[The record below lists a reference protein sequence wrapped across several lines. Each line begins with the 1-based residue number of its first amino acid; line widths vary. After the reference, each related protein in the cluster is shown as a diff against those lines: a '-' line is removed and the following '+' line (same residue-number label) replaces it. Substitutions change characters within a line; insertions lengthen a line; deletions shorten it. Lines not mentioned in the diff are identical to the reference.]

1 MTNLN
6 FVSKALCIALSSVF
20 VFSSPSIADDD
31 NYSPL
36 DSPSFFEGLNTFT
49 AVFSQIKQMYVDEI
63 DDETLFNNA
72 IRGLI
77 EGLDPH
83 SSYLEPVA
91 QSKVSESTMGKF
103 GGLGIVIGTKG
114 DYIEVVSPIDDT
126 PAYRAGLKAGDIIL
140 QIGDQNVSQI
150 NLEEGVKLMRGAPG
164 TTIKLT
170 IGRPD
175 IAPFVVE
182 ITREVI
188 TVTSAK
194 GLPLEEGIG
203 YLRVAQFQRPTA
215 EVVEITREVI
225 TVTSA
230 KGLLLEEG
238 IGYLRVAQFQR
249 PTAEVVEK
257 IIGDLVEKNEADLDS
272 LIIDLRNNPG
282 GLLDSSIDI
291 SNLFI
296 DEPGIV
302 VYTEGRTPSSNMSFP
317 TKPGD
322 ILNGAP
328 IVVLMNVGSASASE
342 IVAGALQDHKRA
354 IIMGEE
360 SFGKGSVQSMMGL
373 QDGYGL
379 KLTTARYFT
388 PSGRSIQAK
397 GISPDIELDNI
408 SLKGDEE
415 EESIDFSSQ
424 EKDLKNSLS
433 AQDEEET
440 TAEDP
445 TELSPEEILKSQD
458 EITDARDQEFVDLLM
473 EDYYVHEAV
482 NVLKALKI
490 YKNK

>member
-1 MTNLN
+1 MNHLKTI
-6 FVSKALCIALSSVF
+6 SKTLCFALSSLLL
-20 VFSSPSIADDD
+20 FSSPSIADED

-83 SSYLEPVA
+83 SSYLEPVD

-194 GLPLEEGIG
+194 GLLLEDGIG
-203 YLRVAQFQRPTA
+203 YLR
-215 EVVEITREVI
+215 I
-225 TVTSA
+225 
-230 KGLLLEEG
+230 
-238 IGYLRVAQFQR
+238 AQFQR

-257 IIGDLVEKNEADLDS
+257 IIGNLVEKNESDLDS

-397 GISPDIELDNI
+397 GISPDIALDNI
-408 SLKGDEE
+408 SLKSEDEE
-415 EESIDFSSQ
+415 DSIDFSSQ

-440 TAEDP
+440 TSEDP
-445 TELSPEEILKSQD
+445 TELTPEEILKSQD
-458 EITDARDQEFVDLLM
+458 EITDARDQEYVDLLM

-490 YKNK
+490 YKKI

>member
-1 MTNLN
+1 MKHKYNLLKNNLKPFLILTNLIMPN
-6 FVSKALCIALSSVF
+6 VKPLFKSLILSCLLFFGAVNNSL
-20 VFSSPSIADDD
+20 AEED

-49 AVFSQIKQMYVDEI
+49 TVFSQIKLLYVDEI

-72 IRGLI
+72 IRGLV

-83 SSYLEPVA
+83 SSFLEPKD
-91 QSKVSESTMGKF
+91 QSDLSESTRGAF

-114 DYIEVVSPIDDT
+114 EYIEVVSPIDDT

-170 IGRPD
+170 IGRPNT
-175 IAPFVVE
+175 APFVVE
-182 ITREVI
+182 ITREII
-188 TVTSAK
+188 TITSAK
-194 GLPLEEGIG
+194 GLLLDEGIA
-203 YLRVAQFQRPTA
+203 YLRIAQFQRPTA
-215 EVVEITREVI
+215 ALVKSII
-225 TVTSA
+225 
-230 KGLLLEEG
+230 
-238 IGYLRVAQFQR
+238 
-249 PTAEVVEK
+249 AE
-257 IIGDLVEKNEADLDS
+257 LVEKNEGELDS

-302 VYTEGRTPSSNMSFP
+302 VYTEGRSSYSNSSFP

-328 IVVLMNVGSASASE
+328 IVVLMNRGSASASE

-354 IIMGEE
+354 LIMGEE
-360 SFGKGSVQSMMGL
+360 SFGKGSVQSMLNL
-373 QDGYGL
+373 QDGFGL

-397 GISPDIELDNI
+397 GITPDIELENI
-408 SLKGDEE
+408 SLKKDEDE
-415 EESIDFSSQ
+415 DSIDLSQQ
-424 EKDLKNSLS
+424 EKDLKNALS
-433 AQDEEET
+433 AEEAETLVTPSDLSADEIIE
-440 TAEDP
+440 
-445 TELSPEEILKSQD
+445 SQD
-458 EITDARDQEFVDLLM
+458 EISELRDQEYVDLLK
-473 EDYYVHEAV
+473 EDYFVHEAM
-482 NVLKALKI
+482 NVLKAIKI
-490 YKNK
+490 YKK

>member
-6 FVSKALCIALSSVF
+6 FVSKTLCIALSSVF

-182 ITREVI
+182 ITREI
-188 TVTSAK
+188 
-194 GLPLEEGIG
+194 
-203 YLRVAQFQRPTA
+203 
-215 EVVEITREVI
+215 I

-433 AQDEEET
+433 AQDEDET
-440 TAEDP
+440 PSEDP

>member
-6 FVSKALCIALSSVF
+6 FISKTLCIALSSVF
-20 VFSSPSIADDD
+20 LFSSPSIADDD

-182 ITREVI
+182 ITREI
-188 TVTSAK
+188 
-194 GLPLEEGIG
+194 
-203 YLRVAQFQRPTA
+203 
-215 EVVEITREVI
+215 I

-433 AQDEEET
+433 AQDEEEAT
-440 TAEDP
+440 SEDP

>member
-6 FVSKALCIALSSVF
+6 FISKTLCIALSSVF
-20 VFSSPSIADDD
+20 LFSSPSIADDD

-175 IAPFVVE
+175 IAPF
-182 ITREVI
+182 
-188 TVTSAK
+188 
-194 GLPLEEGIG
+194 
-203 YLRVAQFQRPTA
+203 
-215 EVVEITREVI
+215 VVEITREVI

-440 TAEDP
+440 TSEDP

-490 YKNK
+490 YKKK

>member
-1 MTNLN
+1 MINLKPL
-6 FVSKALCIALSSVF
+6 SKTLFIALSSLLI
-20 VFSSPSIADDD
+20 FSSTTYANDE

-49 AVFSQIKQMYVDEI
+49 AVFSQIKQMYVDDI

-83 SSYLEPVA
+83 SSFLEPVA

-182 ITREVI
+182 ITREI
-188 TVTSAK
+188 
-194 GLPLEEGIG
+194 
-203 YLRVAQFQRPTA
+203 
-215 EVVEITREVI
+215 I

-238 IGYLRVAQFQR
+238 IGYLRIAQFQR
-249 PTAEVVEK
+249 PTAEVAEK
-257 IIGDLVEKNEADLDS
+257 IIGNLVEKNEGNLDS

-302 VYTEGRTPSSNMSFP
+302 VYTEDRTPSSNMSFP

-322 ILNGAP
+322 ILDGAP

-360 SFGKGSVQSMMGL
+360 SFGKGSVQSMMSL

-397 GISPDIELDNI
+397 GISPDIALDNI
-408 SLKGDEE
+408 SLKDEE
-415 EESIDFSSQ
+415 EDSIDFSSQ

-433 AQDEEET
+433 AQDEDEVIP
-440 TAEDP
+440 EDP
-445 TELSPEEILKSQD
+445 TELTPEEILKSQD

-490 YKNK
+490 YKKK

>member
-1 MTNLN
+1 MTNLKP
-6 FVSKALCIALSSVF
+6 FSRKLILILSALFFFSSV
-20 VFSSPSIADDD
+20 SAAEDE

-49 AVFSQIKQMYVDEI
+49 AVFSQIKQMYVDEV

-83 SSYLEPVA
+83 SSFLEPVD
-91 QSKVSESTMGKF
+91 QSRVSESTMGKF

-170 IGRPD
+170 IGRPN

-182 ITREVI
+182 ITREI
-188 TVTSAK
+188 
-194 GLPLEEGIG
+194 
-203 YLRVAQFQRPTA
+203 
-215 EVVEITREVI
+215 I

-230 KGLLLEEG
+230 KGLLLDEG

-257 IIGDLVEKNEADLDS
+257 IIGDLVEKNEGDLDS

-282 GLLDSSIDI
+282 GLLDASIDV

-360 SFGKGSVQSMMGL
+360 SFGKGSVQSMMAL

-397 GISPDIELDNI
+397 GISPDIALDDI
-408 SLKGDEE
+408 SLKSDEE

-433 AQDEEET
+433 AQDEEEVIS
-440 TAEDP
+440 EDP

-458 EITDARDQEFVDLLM
+458 EITDARDKEFIDLLL
-473 EDYYVHEAV
+473 EDYYVHEAI

-490 YKNK
+490 YNKK

>member
-1 MTNLN
+1 MNHLKSI
-6 FVSKALCIALSSVF
+6 SKILCFALSSLLL
-20 VFSSPSIADDD
+20 FSSPSIADED

-83 SSYLEPVA
+83 SSYLEPVD

-182 ITREVI
+182 ITREI
-188 TVTSAK
+188 
-194 GLPLEEGIG
+194 
-203 YLRVAQFQRPTA
+203 
-215 EVVEITREVI
+215 I

-230 KGLLLEEG
+230 KGLLLEDG
-238 IGYLRVAQFQR
+238 IGYLRIAQFQR

-257 IIGDLVEKNEADLDS
+257 IIGDLVEKNESDLDS

-328 IVVLMNVGSASASE
+328 IVVLVNVGSASASE

-397 GISPDIELDNI
+397 GISPDIALDNI
-408 SLKGDEE
+408 SLKSEDE

-440 TAEDP
+440 TSEDP
-445 TELSPEEILKSQD
+445 TELTPEEILKSQD
-458 EITDARDQEFVDLLM
+458 EMTDARDQEYVDLLM

-490 YKNK
+490 YKKN

>member
-1 MTNLN
+1 MNHLKSI
-6 FVSKALCIALSSVF
+6 SKILCFALSSLLL
-20 VFSSPSIADDD
+20 FSSPSIADED

-83 SSYLEPVA
+83 SSYLEPVD

-182 ITREVI
+182 ITREI
-188 TVTSAK
+188 
-194 GLPLEEGIG
+194 
-203 YLRVAQFQRPTA
+203 
-215 EVVEITREVI
+215 I

-230 KGLLLEEG
+230 KGLLIEDG
-238 IGYLRVAQFQR
+238 IGYLRIAQFQR

-257 IIGDLVEKNEADLDS
+257 IIGDLVEKNESDLDS

-397 GISPDIELDNI
+397 GISPDIALDNI
-408 SLKGDEE
+408 SLKSEDE

-440 TAEDP
+440 TSEDP
-445 TELSPEEILKSQD
+445 TELTPEEILKSQD
-458 EITDARDQEFVDLLM
+458 EITDARDQEYVDLLM

-490 YKNK
+490 YKKN

>member
-6 FVSKALCIALSSVF
+6 FIYKTSCIALSSVF
-20 VFSSPSIADDD
+20 LFSSPSIADDD

-182 ITREVI
+182 ITREI
-188 TVTSAK
+188 
-194 GLPLEEGIG
+194 
-203 YLRVAQFQRPTA
+203 
-215 EVVEITREVI
+215 I

-440 TAEDP
+440 TSEDP
-445 TELSPEEILKSQD
+445 TELSPEEILQSQD

>member
-6 FVSKALCIALSSVF
+6 FISKTLCITLSSVF
-20 VFSSPSIADDD
+20 LFSSPSIADDD

-175 IAPFVVE
+175 IAPF
-182 ITREVI
+182 
-188 TVTSAK
+188 
-194 GLPLEEGIG
+194 
-203 YLRVAQFQRPTA
+203 
-215 EVVEITREVI
+215 VVEITREVI

-440 TAEDP
+440 TSEDP